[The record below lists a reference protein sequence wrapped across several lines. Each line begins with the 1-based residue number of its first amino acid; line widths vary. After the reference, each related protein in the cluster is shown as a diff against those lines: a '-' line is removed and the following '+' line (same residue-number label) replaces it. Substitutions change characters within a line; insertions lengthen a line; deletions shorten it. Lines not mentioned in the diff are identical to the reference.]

1 MDADL
6 LTYSLNFVTGQGG
19 AYSTEKIIA
28 LKTSFEILKQKYKF
42 QRVLLWGKILAMKNI
57 YYIAQGRGQDE
68 LADRKYLYSFDCM
81 NWFLLP
87 SITDSMIQQVAANA
101 RGPFRGEPSF
111 VYPARTHRS
120 DGDKGAGLVVT
131 EEMRLA
137 VTVKQIDE
145 EVSVVPRGAFIKT
158 GDLVQLNRSF
168 GGLSKAEGKS
178 LDNYMHFREPKSIKK
193 EDVQKR
199 GDWCPSFDFL
209 DVLSDDVPKG
219 SWSLQWE
226 SDDKVYILS
235 SLLWLGLAFYHV
247 PTTPHHGYIYFG
259 DGQKNVHLAHM
270 I

>member
-6 LTYSLNFVTGQGG
+6 LSYTLDFVAGQGG

-28 LKTSFEILKQKYKF
+28 LKTSLEILKQNYKF
-42 QRVLLWGKILAMKNI
+42 QRVLLWGKILAMKTI
-57 YYIAQGRGQDE
+57 YYIAQGRGEDE
-68 LADRKYLYSFDCM
+68 LTDKKYLYSFDCM

-87 SITDSMIQQVAANA
+87 SVTDSMIQRVAAAA

-111 VYPARTHRS
+111 VYQARTNNS
-120 DGDKGAGLVVT
+120 DEDKGAGLLAT

-137 VTVKQIDE
+137 VTVQHIDE
-145 EVSVVPRGAFIKT
+145 EVSVVPRGAFVKT
-158 GDLVQLNRSF
+158 RGLVQLNRSF
-168 GGLSKAEGKS
+168 GGLSKAEGKT
-178 LDNYMHFREPKSIKK
+178 LDNYMHFREPKRIKK
-193 EDVQKR
+193 EDAQKR
-199 GDWCPSFDFL
+199 GDWSPSFDFL
-209 DVLSDDVPKG
+209 DVLSDDIPKG

-235 SLLWLGLAFYHV
+235 SLLWLGLTFYHV

-259 DGQKNVHLAHM
+259 DGQKNVQLHHM